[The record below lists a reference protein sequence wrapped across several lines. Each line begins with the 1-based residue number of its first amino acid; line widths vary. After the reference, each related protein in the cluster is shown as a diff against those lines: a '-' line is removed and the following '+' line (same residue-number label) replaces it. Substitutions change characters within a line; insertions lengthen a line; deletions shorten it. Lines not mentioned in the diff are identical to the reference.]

1 MVIKNVQK
9 IGNPW
14 KRNRKNRKKHILYIF
29 VHVHLA
35 KIWWPNG
42 KQEKTY
48 FVHFCT
54 FLYMYIWQKS
64 GGQTGKNIF
73 CTFLYMYIWQKSGG
87 HVQKCSW
94 TPPRNYVFYKNNQR
108 KSLKIESYW
117 MANLER
123 LLYQSTKQDIY
134 YCVLLCRSSFNFS
147 ITVGKR
153 RVKDFLKILKTDPLG
168 QPIKPNNMKSQ

>member
-1 MVIKNVQK
+1 MYINGHKK
-9 IGNPW
+9 CT
-14 KRNRKNRKKHILYIF
+14 KNRKSLETKQEKQEKTYF
-29 VHVHLA
+29 VHFCTCTFGKNLVA
-35 KIWWPNG
+35 

-94 TPPRNYVFYKNNQR
+94 TPPPPYN
-108 KSLKIESYW
+108 
-117 MANLER
+117 
-123 LLYQSTKQDIY
+123 
-134 YCVLLCRSSFNFS
+134 SF
-147 ITVGKR
+147 KR
-153 RVKDFLKILKTDPLG
+153 LKTDNWSNFEKSKSLVNLQIYWNKWQNKHNFG
-168 QPIKPNNMKSQ
+168 GCENMHML